1 MHHTVPPASVEQEGA
16 LERWLKSE
24 EPPADNKGP
33 VRVLTGKTF
42 EEEVFKGGKD
52 TFIKVRAGADQGWGG
67 DEGSARQGWQL
78 TLGGRAAMS
87 CLD

>member
-42 EEEVFKGGKD
+42 EEEVFKSGKD
-52 TFIKVRAGADQGWGG
+52 TFIKV
-67 DEGSARQGWQL
+67 
-78 TLGGRAAMS
+78 GGRSGVGGNDGGSGTARSAADVGWPS
-87 CLD
+87 GHVLS